1 MRRLRPA
8 RSLLST
14 ALAATIGLLAL
25 QPAVA
30 SAEYVTDGSFETGLS
45 GSSAWSSTST
55 NFGTTFCNAADCGN
69 GGGAM
74 IPRTGTV
81 LAWFGG
87 TASLETASVT
97 QDVTVPAGRPTVLS
111 FWLKTS
117 APRTGTTLAV
127 SVGGVQHW
135 SYTEATDDPA
145 GHPYAA
151 YTRVEVPI
159 PGSAFDGGPTQ
170 LRFDFLS
177 PGAPF
182 SVNYALDDVSL
193 VDATIADA
201 SASVSPTSGSVRVG
215 DEVTYVVGL
224 SNAGP
229 NGASVSL
236 RGVVPPEL
244 ELVWSGGLGLSC
256 TGSAGPGDALSC
268 GPLSLLSGASSYA
281 QLRFRAVA
289 SGTASLALTSE
300 VAEPATDPDPSDD
313 TATATLEIEPVADLS
328 ATIDAPADATAGTPF
343 DVVVGAHNDGP
354 SPATDT
360 LLTTELPTGFTLAD
374 APADCAASGTTVTC
388 DLGTLADGDDAERTL
403 RVVPGQV
410 GDVELATTAASA
422 AHDPDA
428 ANDRATA
435 PVTVAPKPVDPG
447 DEPPVTTP
455 EPPVVPRAPAG
466 APPATTPEP
475 PLAPVCLSERRFATR
490 LLRGRSGPGL
500 RIPADPSRGRV
511 VAARLTGPRGW
522 KARTPK
528 RTRSTVNVDLR
539 GAPAGRYTLRVRVRI
554 AAAGRSRARTVT
566 VTRTYR
572 TCRSGR

>member
-1 MRRLRPA
+1 MHSRIRLLRA
-8 RSLLST
+8 MGT
-14 ALAATIGLLAL
+14 AIAVVVALLAA
-25 QPAVA
+25 QPA
-30 SAEYVTDGSFETGLS
+30 SAATEVVTDGGFEAGVPSPHWTDVSAVNGHS
-45 GSSAWSSTST
+45 GCDTSESVC
-55 NFGTTFCNAADCGN
+55 GT
-69 GGGAM
+69 GGGTAG
-74 IPRTGTV
+74 PSSGTRWI
-81 LAWFGG
+81 WFGG
-87 TASLETASVT
+87 TGTAAETAHVS
-97 QDVTVPAGRPTVLS
+97 QAVTVPAGRAATLS
-111 FWLKTS
+111 FWLWI
-117 APRTGTTLAV
+117 G
-127 SVGGVQHW
+127 
-135 SYTEATDDPA
+135 
-145 GHPYAA
+145 
-151 YTRVEVPI
+151 I
-159 PGSAFDGGPTQ
+159 PGPAATLRVSLDGTDLRTFAGDAGGAYGSYAKVEIPLPGSTFDGTAKT
-170 LRFDFLS
+170 LRFDYVT
-177 PGAPF
+177 PTGTNN
-182 SVNYALDDVSL
+182 NYSIDDVSL
-193 VDATIADA
+193 TYEDQADA

-289 SGTASLALTSE
+289 PGTASLALTSE

-313 TATATLEIEPVADLS
+313 TATATLEIEPVADLA

-343 DVVVGAHNDGP
+343 DVVVGARNDGP

-403 RVVPGQV
+403 RVVTGQV

-455 EPPVVPRAPAG
+455 DPPVVARSPAG

-554 AAAGRSRARTVT
+554 AAAGRSRARTIT

-572 TCRSGR
+572 TCTPGR